1 MAKQIIKTLVLLGL
15 TAGLLA
21 FAFQGMDPRELWDG
35 MRKANPYL
43 VAVSIGLGYL
53 AVVFRAY
60 RWRIV
65 LRSIEHPVSAPA
77 AVHSVAL
84 SYLVNLVVPRGGEV
98 ARCTAIQQT
107 GGVPVDKAL
116 GTVVME
122 RIIDLIM
129 SLVLVAVVLGL
140 IWTELQALPNA
151 VAEFGRTNGAA
162 DNTSAAAETGVVASA
177 GFPAWGWLL
186 LALAAVGAAAFWAVR
201 RWGWVQI
208 KSKVFDFVQG
218 LLAGLRSVARL
229 DNPAGFWG
237 HTLAI
242 WACYFLM
249 VYLMFFALPATSNIT
264 VAHALFVMM
273 SATFSYIVP
282 APGGFGT
289 YHVFVTSALWVTGV
303 PMADGLVFA
312 TVVHSSQTAMMLL
325 SGTVGFA
332 GLAFLRKKTSERGQG

>member
-1 MAKQIIKTLVLLGL
+1 MAKQILKTLVLLGL

-35 MRKANPYL
+35 MRKANVYL
-43 VAVSIGLGYL
+43 VAMSIGLGYL

-60 RWRIV
+60 RWGIV
-65 LRSIEHPVSAPA
+65 LRSIDHPVTAPA

-84 SYLVNLVVPRGGEV
+84 SYLVNLVVPRGDEV
-98 ARCTAIQQT
+98 APCTAIQQS
-107 GGVPVDKAL
+107 GSVPVDKAL

-122 RIIDLIM
+122 RIIDLLM
-129 SLVLVAVVLGL
+129 ALALVALVLGL
-140 IWTELQALPNA
+140 NWTELQALPNA
-151 VAEFGRTNGAA
+151 VTEFGRVNAGDA
-162 DNTSAAAETGVVASA
+162 SVAAETDDAASA
-177 GFPAWGWLL
+177 GFPVWGWLL
-186 LALAAVGAAAFWAVR
+186 LVLAALGAAAFWAVR
-201 RWGWVQI
+201 RWGWIPI

-237 HTLAI
+237 HTLGI

-249 VYLMFFALPATSNIT
+249 VYIMFFALPATSNIT

-303 PMADGLVFA
+303 PMADGLIFA

-332 GLAFLRKKTSERGQG
+332 GLAFLRKKSSDRGQG

>member
-43 VAVSIGLGYL
+43 VAASIGLGYL

-98 ARCTAIQQT
+98 ARCTAIQQS
-107 GGVPVDKAL
+107 GSVPVDKAL

-122 RIIDLIM
+122 RIIDLVM
-129 SLVLVAVVLGL
+129 ALALVALVLGL
-140 IWTELQALPNA
+140 NWTELQALPNA
-151 VAEFGRTNGAA
+151 VTEFGRVNGAG
-162 DNTSAAAETGVVASA
+162 DTSAAAEPADAAPSGVPV
-177 GFPAWGWLL
+177 WGWLL
-186 LALAAVGAAAFWAVR
+186 LALHALGAATFWAVR
-201 RWGWVQI
+201 RWGWDSI
-208 KSKVFDFVQG
+208 KNKVVDFVQG

-237 HTLAI
+237 HTLGI

-249 VYLMFFALPATSNIT
+249 VYIMFFALPATSNIT
-264 VAHALFVMM
+264 LAHALFVMM

-303 PMADGLVFA
+303 PMADGLIFA

>member
-35 MRKANPYL
+35 MRKANVYL
-43 VAVSIGLGYL
+43 VAMSIGLGYL

-65 LRSIEHPVSAPA
+65 LRSIDHPVSAPA

-98 ARCTAIQQT
+98 ARCTAIQQS
-107 GGVPVDKAL
+107 GSVPVDKAL

-122 RIIDLIM
+122 RIIDLLM
-129 SLVLVAVVLGL
+129 ALALVALVLGL
-140 IWTELQALPNA
+140 NWTELQALPNA
-151 VAEFGRTNGAA
+151 VTEFGRVNGAENA
-162 DNTSAAAETGVVASA
+162 SVPAETGDATSA

-186 LALAAVGAAAFWAVR
+186 LVLAAVGAGAFWAVR

-237 HTLAI
+237 HTLGI

-249 VYLMFFALPATSNIT
+249 VYIMFFALPATSNIT
-264 VAHALFVMM
+264 LAHALFVMM

-303 PMADGLVFA
+303 PMADGLIFA

-332 GLAFLRKKTSERGQG
+332 GLAFLRKKTSESGQG

>member
-21 FAFQGMDPRELWDG
+21 FAFQGMDPRELWEG

-65 LRSIEHPVSAPA
+65 LRSIDHPVSAPA

-98 ARCTAIQQT
+98 ARCTAIQQSD
-107 GGVPVDKAL
+107 GVPVDKAL

-122 RIIDLIM
+122 RIIDLLM
-129 SLVLVAVVLGL
+129 SLVLVALVLGL
-140 IWTELQALPNA
+140 NWTELQALPNA
-151 VAEFGRTNGAA
+151 VTEFGRVNAGDAA
-162 DNTSAAAETGVVASA
+162 VASETGDAVSA

-186 LALAAVGAAAFWAVR
+186 LALAAAGAAAFWAVR
-201 RWGWVQI
+201 RWGWIPI

-237 HTLAI
+237 HTLGI

-303 PMADGLVFA
+303 PMADGLIFA

-332 GLAFLRKKTSERGQG
+332 GLAFLRKKSNERGQG

>member
-1 MAKQIIKTLVLLGL
+1 MAKQILKTLVLLGL

-35 MRKANPYL
+35 MRKANVYL
-43 VAVSIGLGYL
+43 VAMSIGLGYL

-65 LRSIEHPVSAPA
+65 LRSIDHPVSAPA

-98 ARCTAIQQT
+98 ARCTAIQQS
-107 GGVPVDKAL
+107 GSVPVDKAL

-122 RIIDLIM
+122 RIIDLLM
-129 SLVLVAVVLGL
+129 ALALVALVLGL
-140 IWTELQALPNA
+140 NWTELQALPNA
-151 VAEFGRTNGAA
+151 VTEFGRVNA
-162 DNTSAAAETGVVASA
+162 DNASVAAETSEAASS
-177 GFPAWGWLL
+177 GFPTWGWLL
-186 LALAAVGAAAFWAVR
+186 LVLVAFGAAAFWAVR
-201 RWGWVQI
+201 RWGWIPI

-237 HTLAI
+237 HTLGI

-249 VYLMFFALPATSNIT
+249 VYIMFYALPATSNIT

-303 PMADGLVFA
+303 PMADGLIFA

-332 GLAFLRKKTSERGQG
+332 GLAFLRKKSSDRGQG

>member
-1 MAKQIIKTLVLLGL
+1 M
-15 TAGLLA
+15 
-21 FAFQGMDPRELWDG
+21 
-35 MRKANPYL
+35 
-43 VAVSIGLGYL
+43 
-53 AVVFRAY
+53 
-60 RWRIV
+60 
-65 LRSIEHPVSAPA
+65 
-77 AVHSVAL
+77 
-84 SYLVNLVVPRGGEV
+84 
-98 ARCTAIQQT
+98 
-107 GGVPVDKAL
+107 
-116 GTVVME
+116 
-122 RIIDLIM
+122 
-129 SLVLVAVVLGL
+129 
-140 IWTELQALPNA
+140 
-151 VAEFGRTNGAA
+151 
-162 DNTSAAAETGVVASA
+162 
-177 GFPAWGWLL
+177 
-186 LALAAVGAAAFWAVR
+186 
-201 RWGWVQI
+201 
-208 KSKVFDFVQG
+208 QG

>member
-43 VAVSIGLGYL
+43 VAMSIALGYL

-65 LRSIEHPVSAPA
+65 LRSIKHPVSAPA

-98 ARCTAIQQT
+98 ARCTAIQQS
-107 GGVPVDKAL
+107 GSVPVDKAL

-129 SLVLVAVVLGL
+129 ALALVALVLGL
-140 IWTELQALPNA
+140 NWTELQALPNA
-151 VAEFGRTNGAA
+151 VTEFGRVNGA
-162 DNTSAAAETGVVASA
+162 DNASVPAETSDATSA
-177 GFPAWGWLL
+177 GFSAWGWLL
-186 LALAAVGAAAFWAVR
+186 LALAAIGAAAFWAVR
-201 RWGWVQI
+201 RWGWIPI

-237 HTLAI
+237 HTVGI

-249 VYLMFFALPATSNIT
+249 VYIMFFALPATSNIT

-303 PMADGLVFA
+303 PMADGLIFA

-332 GLAFLRKKTSERGQG
+332 GLAFLRKKTSEGGQG